1 MLDLN
6 AILDG
11 LSGEDFSYI
20 QIKLNEEF
28 DLNTRNSC
36 FILKEGDVLSYG
48 ENNFTHLLRVDD
60 PIRIAES
67 IYARENILDRKSV
80 V

>member
-28 DLNTRNSC
+28 DLNTKNSC
-36 FILKEGDVLSYG
+36 FLKHLSP
-48 ENNFTHLLRVDD
+48 LQ
-60 PIRIAES
+60 
-67 IYARENILDRKSV
+67 
-80 V
+80 